1 MGWMA
6 EARFIRFRPDVHT
19 KLSLESHV
27 SQSVVSH
34 VSCVR
39 VRQNCRLKNKYKKKC
54 GRRKETLKNAQKVL
68 DEFIR
73 HHSSS
78 SITITIRVSHHHRSR
93 SPVMSRP
100 RRAAH
105 HLAAYRETL

>member
-39 VRQNCRLKNKYKKKC
+39 QNCRLKNKFENTKKMW
-54 GRRKETLKNAQKVL
+54 KETLKNAQKVL

-73 HHSSS
+73 HHHPSQ
-78 SITITIRVSHHHRSR
+78 
-93 SPVMSRP
+93 
-100 RRAAH
+100 
-105 HLAAYRETL
+105 